1 VQTFAELLATAL
13 EEISIVLNFVP
24 SPRGVHHPHRL
35 TSNFTVQI
43 FAAPDLSVNNLH
55 HTKISRYTVHLY
67 IFSANKNLITNC
79 FLPDR
84 LVFVAHNRVLLSSLG
99 ELHNVLIDTRR

>member
-24 SPRGVHHPHRL
+24 SPRGVHHPHRF
-35 TSNFTVQI
+35 TSNFAVHI
-43 FAAPDLSVNNLH
+43 FAAPDLPVKDLH

-67 IFSANKNLITNC
+67 IFSAYKN
-79 FLPDR
+79 FKHFVSFPDR
-84 LVFVAHNRVLLSSLG
+84 LVFVAHN
-99 ELHNVLIDTRR
+99 